1 MRNEGKITTVLLI
14 GLLVVLAILTI
25 EFAVGFFTI
34 EDTGLILMTLTVCL
48 IGFGPSIFWVWM
60 LIDCLENESFEG
72 NDKLIWTLVIIFTSF
87 LGAVGYFFVR
97 RPKRLHE

>member
-1 MRNEGKITTVLLI
+1 MRKNTTVLLI
-14 GLLVVLAILTI
+14 ALLVVLAIYPIGFAVDYFPIEDI
-25 EFAVGFFTI
+25 EF
-34 EDTGLILMTLTVCL
+34 ILPIL
-48 IGFGPSIFWVWM
+48 IGMGSSIFWVWM

-72 NDKLIWTLVIIFTSF
+72 NDKLIWTLVIILTSF